1 MACVLSPVW
10 VVGGLVGGEF
20 GRVVG
25 GRKWPVSCLL
35 VCAFGRFFG
44 CWFVRLVVFGLLV
57 CAFGRFLGCWFV
69 RLVVLGCLLV
79 SLVDFW
85 LLDCLYN

>member
-1 MACVLSPVW
+1 MACALSWVG

-20 GRVVG
+20 GRVLG
-25 GRKWPVSCLL
+25 GRNWPVSCLL

-57 CAFGRFLGCWFV
+57 CAFGRFLV
-69 RLVVLGCLLV
+69 CLLV
-79 SLVDFW
+79 SLVDFC